1 MRRAGRSLLLEDSDS
16 PGKAAPEGT
25 GDCAG
30 RGMSFGLWSGV
41 VGTAEGGKGEGR
53 DAAPQEPKAPLP
65 LGLHSLG
72 VSLGKGLPQPVPQR
86 GKPELSV
93 GFCPLLPAELW
104 SQIVVEEGKER
115 EQRQGWWE
123 QRWGTGEGAVAISY
137 LPINLLPHCLF
148 KSIMNGGCR

>member
-1 MRRAGRSLLLEDSDS
+1 MGTVTAREKLPRR
-16 PGKAAPEGT
+16 
-25 GDCAG
+25 G
-30 RGMSFGLWSGV
+30 RGTVRGGGCRSGSGAGSLGPLRV
-41 VGTAEGGKGEGR
+41 GRERVGTR
-53 DAAPQEPKAPLP
+53 PRRSPKPPLP